1 MAEGTG
7 PVGRWDRVLRGYA
20 AALGAM
26 SFILPSSG
34 ALLICVAYL
43 APWDADRLWL
53 RTNAVMIGV
62 AGAGVLWL
70 LLAWPL
76 SSLAA
81 IRADTRSYS
90 ELAERVAALDIK
102 LGHQRLEDLQLR
114 KAFAEARAHVDF
126 VLSELAGMRQQE
138 GSLRDVRGVPASA
151 YVALRTRLHRAEEA
165 LFLLEP
171 APEVIALALFDRFR
185 LQDSHIGNKSDM
197 LAQLEAAVAVLREDP
212 AALSPPS

>member
-1 MAEGTG
+1 MPENTG
-7 PVGRWDRVLRGYA
+7 PLGRWDRVARSYA

-26 SFILPSSG
+26 SFMLPSSG

-43 APWDADRLWL
+43 APWDADRQWL
-53 RTNAVMIGV
+53 RTNAVIIGV

-90 ELAERVAALDIK
+90 ELAERAAALDVK
-102 LGHQRLEDLQLR
+102 LGETKPPDPLLAE
-114 KAFAEARAHVDF
+114 AFEEARAHVDF
-126 VLSELAGMRQQE
+126 VLSELADMRRPE

-165 LFLLEP
+165 LFLLQSEE
-171 APEVIALALFDRFR
+171 EVIGMALFDRFR
-185 LQDSHIGNKSDM
+185 LQDSNIGNKSDM
-197 LAQLEAAVAVLREDP
+197 LTQLDAAVAVLRR
-212 AALSPPS
+212 PPP